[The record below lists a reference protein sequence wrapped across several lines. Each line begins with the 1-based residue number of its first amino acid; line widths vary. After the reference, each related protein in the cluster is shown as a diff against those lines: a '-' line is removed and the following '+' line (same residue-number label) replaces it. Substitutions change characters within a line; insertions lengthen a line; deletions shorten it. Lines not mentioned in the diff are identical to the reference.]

1 MTQHLHNRL
10 RQLQGLVTIDAWH
23 EGQPQSGRV
32 DLHAYVYFDEARLG
46 GQVGDEIAFRL
57 QLKRAELKLLQSEP
71 KSFSIDPATIWRG
84 DEDASG
90 KTTYTTETGGSRSA
104 DGRVKLTISPSP
116 ELELT
121 GGGKI
126 STQEVY
132 KSETTID
139 KSTKTILVSF
149 SRNDRDQPTWIL
161 KPDRG
166 SPRLDDISLLNG
178 QPWDD
183 KKQSLLNLDVNSKHE
198 SQEML
203 SALRLCLI
211 CRRED
216 LHFYDIKA
224 RKLGQDFQ
232 LIPDASPKRIIVQ
245 EYLRDA
251 LISEGLHAGDMN
263 SPFSIIYLGEAV
275 SEQRRPNAYE

>member
-1 MTQHLHNRL
+1 MTQHPHNRL

-23 EGQPQSGRV
+23 EGQPQSGHV

-57 QLKRAELKLLQSEP
+57 QLRRAELKLIQSEP
-71 KSFSIDPATIWRG
+71 KSFYIDPATVWRG

-90 KTTYTTETGGSRSA
+90 KTTYTTELNGSRSKE
-104 DGRVKLTISPSP
+104 GRARVTISPNP

-121 GGGKI
+121 GGGKV
-126 STQEVY
+126 SAEE
-132 KSETTID
+132 KHKFETTVER
-139 KSTKTILVSF
+139 STKTIIVSF
-149 SRNDRDQPTWIL
+149 SRNDRDQPTWVM
-161 KPDRG
+161 KPDRHAA
-166 SPRLDDISLLNG
+166 RLDDILLLNG

-183 KKQSLLNLDVNSKHE
+183 KKQSLLVLQVNTKHE

-203 SALRLCLI
+203 SALRLCVI

-216 LHFYDIKA
+216 LHFYDIRA
-224 RKLGQDFQ
+224 RKKGQDFQ
-232 LIPDASPKRIIVQ
+232 LIPDSSPKRLIVQ

-263 SPFSIIYLGEAV
+263 SPFSVIYLGEAV
-275 SEQRRPNAYE
+275 SEQRRPDIYE

>member
-126 STQEVY
+126 STQELY
-132 KSETTID
+132 KSETIID

-166 SPRLDDISLLNG
+166 SPRLEDISLLNG

>member
-132 KSETTID
+132 KSETIID

>member
-126 STQEVY
+126 STQEVH
-132 KSETTID
+132 KSETIID
-139 KSTKTILVSF
+139 RSTKTILVSF